1 MDHLDSLRPNINGG
15 HDGDEEGDERGEH
28 EDGLA
33 LSGAPHRPG
42 ELTVHLEAHLESETA
57 NLKEFTS
64 NFKFACSGTALTWAS
79 N

>member
-33 LSGAPHRPG
+33 LSGAPHRTG
-42 ELTVHLEAHLESETA
+42 QLAVQLEAQLESDTIM
-57 NLKEFTS
+57 F
-64 NFKFACSGTALTWAS
+64 
-79 N
+79 